1 MLSLLVGTAVG
12 AGTFLWAKNKRR
24 VSTGNSA
31 VAGVATGAASAAAV
45 GFLSMFFWP
54 VVIAGSLGAAYYVGK
69 GRTPKALK
77 PGSE

>member
-24 VSTGNSA
+24 ESTGSSA

-45 GFLSMFFWP
+45 ALVSTFFWP
-54 VVIAGSLGAAYYVGK
+54 IAVLGAAGTVYYL
-69 GRTPKALK
+69 GRSRGQKALK